1 MERNIMGELSIYRQS
16 GIKPNF
22 SGIARRHGM
31 DRKTVARY
39 WRSGGD
45 VDDGRALRESAFA
58 PYDGLIREK
67 AQIPGITKRAIY
79 EFILDRHG
87 GDLPKYG
94 AFTKYCRGAGI
105 AIAGPGAA
113 EPHPRFET
121 PPGRQM
127 QFDWK
132 EDLRMVD
139 ANGEV
144 FEFNVFT
151 ATLGYS
157 RLHKFTYAPTRT
169 ADELLSCLLGTFKFM
184 GGIPQ
189 ECLTD
194 NMSSLVSMSS
204 GRRTRSERV
213 WRFAREAGFD
223 LQLCKVGT
231 PQTKGKDES
240 ANRFVNRLLAYDRDF
255 TGLEG
260 LLAAIANIEARSNS
274 EPNET
279 TGLPPL
285 ALFAREKEFL
295 QPIGNAALLESMVGA
310 VSEQVVPPTMLVRA
324 AGASW
329 SVPRSCIGK
338 KARVTAMPGGQIRV
352 TVAGELV
359 AVHDCAAA
367 SGRVNYTEGHYME
380 ALEGKKWAA
389 DADIAEQARRNLAM
403 LDGLGGD
410 AL

>member
-139 ANGEV
+139 ANGEA

-213 WRFAREAGFD
+213 WRFAG
-223 LQLCKVGT
+223 
-231 PQTKGKDES
+231 
-240 ANRFVNRLLAYDRDF
+240 
-255 TGLEG
+255 EG
-260 LLAAIANIEARSNS
+260 
-274 EPNET
+274 
-279 TGLPPL
+279 
-285 ALFAREKEFL
+285 
-295 QPIGNAALLESMVGA
+295 QNAAPAEEA
-310 VSEQVVPPTMLVRA
+310 VLHAAEAECCPVPDMECGDEKTQPVVCNDEWFVA
-324 AGASW
+324 DGVINI
-329 SVPRSCIGK
+329 SVIS
-338 KARVTAMPGGQIRV
+338 
-352 TVAGELV
+352 
-359 AVHDCAAA
+359 
-367 SGRVNYTEGHYME
+367 
-380 ALEGKKWAA
+380 
-389 DADIAEQARRNLAM
+389 DIE
-403 LDGLGGD
+403 
-410 AL
+410 